1 MICAREEKKETIKR
15 GTLFDQG
22 ALTEP
27 TTAKAFLHSQSKA
40 FKLIIQWLFCLS
52 VLYQFVKSD
61 LVTDL
66 PLIYDTCA

>member
-15 GTLFDQG
+15 GTLFAQG

-27 TTAKAFLHSQSKA
+27 TTAKAFLHSQSKV
-40 FKLIIQWLFCLS
+40 FRLVIQHLICL
-52 VLYQFVKSD
+52 LALLLFVKCD